1 MLFSILIPAF
11 KEKYLKE
18 CIQSILS
25 QTYSEFEI
33 IIVNDASPENI
44 TSIVESFQD
53 SRIRYYVNE
62 KNFGAVDV
70 VDNWNKCL
78 SYAIGDYV
86 ICMGDDDK
94 LLPDCLSEY
103 ANLISEYPGLGVYH
117 SWTEIINEDSEVV
130 SMQEAR
136 PIFESVY
143 SMMWGR
149 LNCRRLQFIGDF
161 LFERKLLMANGG
173 FFKLPLAWASD
184 DITAYIAASH
194 AGIANSQKPGFQYR
208 VSSSTISKSSDAHV
222 KLEAV
227 NKEENWYGEFLK
239 SEPMEDHIVE
249 YTYWKMLNL
258 TIASNISRKKVAIIA
273 SDLSYKKHR
282 IIGYIINRRKYRLT
296 LLMVFEA
303 LVRSIY
309 NHKRLT

>member
-1 MLFSILIPAF
+1 M
-11 KEKYLKE
+11 KE
-18 CIQSILS
+18 CIQSILG

-44 TSIVESFQD
+44 TSVVASFQD

-62 KNFGAVDV
+62 KNYGAVNV

-161 LFERKLLMANGG
+161 LFERKLLMENGG

-208 VSSSTISKSSDAHV
+208 ASSSTISKSSDAHV
-222 KLEAV
+222 KLEAI
-227 NKEENWYGEFLK
+227 KMEEKWYRHFLK
-239 SEPMEDHIVE
+239 KAPMTENIVD
-249 YTYWKMLNL
+249 YTFWQMLNSK
-258 TIASNISRKKVAIIA
+258 ISNFISRKRVGTIA
-273 SDLSYKKHR
+273 TDLIYKKFHV
-282 IIGYIINRRKYRLT
+282 IGYMIDRNEYGLDFSMI
-296 LLMVFEA
+296 FEA
-303 LVRSIY
+303 LIRSVINSKQY
-309 NHKRLT
+309 HK